1 MTERNHKVLVAD
13 DDESVRESL
22 SKLLQGE
29 GYEVVAVANGAQ
41 AVETFRREQD
51 QLGLLLVDLN
61 MPIKNG
67 WATVDRLLEINPTL
81 PILIVTGQPNQ
92 YELAKSAGVS
102 ALVEKP
108 IDVPAMLQLIQ
119 DLLAWP
125 VGSILEGVGH
135 RHLPFRHLRG
145 AGLGSRYSNAE
156 QNVSPYLHGGLN
168 E

>member
-1 MTERNHKVLVAD
+1 MTERSQRVLVAD

-22 SKLLQGE
+22 SKLLHGE
-29 GYEVVAVANGAQ
+29 GYEVVSVTNGAE
-41 AVETFRREQD
+41 AVETFRREKD
-51 QLGLLLVDLN
+51 HIGLLLADLN
-61 MPIKNG
+61 MPFKNG

-119 DLLAWP
+119 DLMAWP
-125 VGSILEGVGH
+125 VGPTIEGVGH
-135 RHLPFRHLRG
+135 RNPPFRHLRG
-145 AGLGSRYSNAE
+145 MGLASRYSTTE
-156 QNVSPYLHGGLN
+156 QNVSPYLHKGLN

>member
-1 MTERNHKVLVAD
+1 MTERNHRVLVAD

-29 GYEVVAVANGAQ
+29 GYEVVAVSNGAQ
-41 AVETFRREQD
+41 AVETFRREQA
-51 QLGLLLVDLN
+51 QLGLLLLDLN
-61 MPIKNG
+61 MPFKNG

-81 PILIVTGQPNQ
+81 PILIVTGLPNQ
-92 YELAKSAGVS
+92 YELAESAGVS

-119 DLLAWP
+119 EVLTWP
-125 VGSILEGVGH
+125 VGSRLEVVGH
-135 RHLPFRHLRG
+135 RRPPFRHLRG
-145 AGLGSRYSNAE
+145 AGLASRYLITE
-156 QNVSPYLHGGLN
+156 QKESPYLHGGLN

>member
-1 MTERNHKVLVAD
+1 MTGPSHKVLVAD

-29 GYEVVAVANGAQ
+29 GYEVVAVSNGAQ

-61 MPIKNG
+61 MPFKNG
-67 WATVDRLLEINPTL
+67 WATVDRLLEINPSL

-92 YELAKSAGVS
+92 YEMAKSAGVS

-108 IDVPAMLQLIQ
+108 IDVPALLQLLQ
-119 DLLAWP
+119 DLLAWQVASIP
-125 VGSILEGVGH
+125 EGSGD
-135 RHLPFRHLRG
+135 RNLPFRYLRG
-145 AGLGSRYSNAE
+145 AGLASRYSSSE
-156 QNVSPYLHGGLN
+156 QNASPYRHGGLN